1 MKAAEEPGQV
11 ADIFIAF
18 KMFENLFEVG
28 LKKLK
33 KNKGMLKDARFKE
46 KMEDQSM
53 VLSKIKKI
61 SS

>member
-1 MKAAEEPGQV
+1 M
-11 ADIFIAF
+11 
-18 KMFENLFEVG
+18 
-28 LKKLK
+28 K
-33 KNKGMLKDARFKE
+33 KNKGMLKDAIFKE